1 MTRSWLMHSANISS
15 KSWYIFLQ
23 YNLSHCDPMQVKLS
37 TYDRHFC
44 WYRSISLHSRAVST
58 NSSATVIPSGANTLN
73 SKWLSPAI
81 TAVTISK
88 SSLKTHGIPLTWP
101 FFGLLPETSNS
112 HGNEDLSNS
121 WTKWANAS
129 SGQQQVYSSRTRNVL
144 PAPELKDFSYWLYPT
159 VYLMWNKISP
169 HKKNKNEKFV
179 KLVARIR

>member
-44 WYRSISLHSRAVST
+44 WYRSISLHNRAVNT

-73 SKWLSPAI
+73 SKWLLPAI

-88 SSLKTHGIPLTWP
+88 SSLKTWYPLHVALFLRLELKTYMVTKIRWILGQNKQMP
-101 FFGLLPETSNS
+101 PVVN
-112 HGNEDLSNS
+112 NEDHLE
-121 WTKWANAS
+121 
-129 SGQQQVYSSRTRNVL
+129 QRNVL
-144 PAPELKDFSYWLYPT
+144 PAPQLKDFLLT
-159 VYLMWNKISP
+159 IS
-169 HKKNKNEKFV
+169 HCTFDV
-179 KLVARIR
+179 K